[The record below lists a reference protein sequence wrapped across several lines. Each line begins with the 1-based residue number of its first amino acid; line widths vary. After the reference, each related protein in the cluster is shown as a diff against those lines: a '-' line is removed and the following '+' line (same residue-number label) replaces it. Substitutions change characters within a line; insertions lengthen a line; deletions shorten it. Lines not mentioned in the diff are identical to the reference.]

1 MTSEP
6 EAPADSRSRVP
17 RRATRGPRRW
27 VQRARNGIPAVV
39 FAVPVLLI
47 FLLFS
52 WGPIVRG
59 LVMSLQQTNL
69 IDPVRWVGL
78 ENFRYVL
85 TDPAVGQASLNT
97 VWFTLLALLFGF
109 PLPIVLAMFLSEL
122 RGRSWAY
129 TTLAY
134 LPVITPPVVA
144 ILLWR
149 FFYEPS
155 PNGLFNGILGVF
167 GLGPF
172 LWLDSPGS
180 AMPSIVL
187 EATWASAGNA
197 VIIYLAALTSVRA
210 DLYEA
215 AELDGAGVLRRV
227 WHVMLPHLRGVL
239 LLMLL
244 LQVIGTMQLFTE
256 PLLFTGGGPQGST
269 TTILLLIYNY
279 AFVNGDY
286 GAATALSVL
295 LAAVLAVLS
304 AGFHLATR
312 GWSDG

>member
-1 MTSEP
+1 
-6 EAPADSRSRVP
+6 VH
-17 RRATRGPRRW
+17 RRF
-27 VQRARNGIPAVV
+27 RAGIPALL
-39 FAVPVLLI
+39 FALPVLGI

-52 WGPIVRG
+52 WGPIVKG
-59 LVMSLQQTNL
+59 LVMSLQKTNL
-69 IDPVRWVGL
+69 VDPVQWVGL
-78 ENFRYVL
+78 DNFHYVL
-85 TDPAVGQASLNT
+85 TDPALGQAVGNT
-97 VWFTLLALLFGF
+97 LWFTFLALLFGF
-109 PLPIVLAMFLSEL
+109 PLPILLAAFMAEL

-129 TTLAY
+129 TVLAY

-149 FFYEPS
+149 FFFDPS
-155 PNGLFNGILGVF
+155 ATGLFNTVLGAVGI
-167 GLGPF
+167 GPQP
-172 LWLDSPGS
+172 WLNSPGT
-180 AMPSIVL
+180 AIPSIVL
-187 EATWASAGNA
+187 EATWAGAGNA

-227 WHVMLPHLRGVL
+227 WHVMLPHLRGVIL
-239 LLMLL
+239 IMLL

-269 TTILLLIYNY
+269 TTVLLLIYNY

-295 LAAVLAVLS
+295 LAVALAVLS
-304 AGFHLATR
+304 AFFNLATR
-312 GWSDG
+312 RWSME

>member
-1 MTSEP
+1 MPSSGAELL
-6 EAPADSRSRVP
+6 
-17 RRATRGPRRW
+17 RRL
-27 VQRARNGIPAVV
+27 RNGVPAVL
-39 FAVPVLLI
+39 FALPVLLI
-47 FLLFS
+47 FLVFS
-52 WGPIVRG
+52 WGPIVKG
-59 LVMSLQQTNL
+59 LVMSVQQTNL
-69 IDPVRWVGL
+69 IDPVKWVGL

-97 VWFTLLALLFGF
+97 LWFTLLALLFGF
-109 PLPIVLAMFLSEL
+109 PVPVLLAMFLSEL
-122 RGRSWAY
+122 RGRSWLY
-129 TTLAY
+129 TMLAY

-149 FFYEPS
+149 FFYDPS
-155 PNGLFNGILGVF
+155 PNGMFNTILGHV

-187 EATWASAGNA
+187 EATWAGAGNA

-215 AELDGAGVLRRV
+215 AELDGAGVVRRV
-227 WHVMLPHLRGVL
+227 WHVMLPHLRSVL

-269 TTILLLIYNY
+269 MTILLLIYNY

-295 LAAVLAVLS
+295 LALGLAVLS
-304 AGFHLATR
+304 AVFQLATR
-312 GWSDG
+312 GWSTE

>member
-1 MTSEP
+1 VNP
-6 EAPADSRSRVP
+6 VLLR
-17 RRATRGPRRW
+17 
-27 VQRARNGIPAVV
+27 RARNGIPAVV
-39 FAVPVLLI
+39 FALPVLLI

-97 VWFTLLALLFGF
+97 LWFTLLALLFGF
-109 PLPIVLAMFLSEL
+109 PLPVLLAMFLSEL

-155 PNGLFNGILGVF
+155 SNGLFNSILGVF

-172 LWLDSPGS
+172 PWLDSPGS

-187 EATWASAGNA
+187 EATWAGAGNA

-215 AELDGAGVLRRV
+215 AELDGASVLRRV

-295 LAAVLAVLS
+295 LAAALAVLS
-304 AGFHLATR
+304 AVFHLATR
-312 GWSDG
+312 GWSAE